1 MKKLTLDRKNC
12 KDRGNVPNG
21 SGARQSMN
29 QVSLNGS
36 SGNKSEFDDLI
47 SALRTGDVFGEDSM
61 AKIKRSRKSRHSPP
75 AREHSRDRVL
85 NVTRQK

>member
-1 MKKLTLDRKNC
+1 MTLERKSC
-12 KDRGNVPNG
+12 KDG
-21 SGARQSMN
+21 SSI
-29 QVSLNGS
+29 LINGS
-36 SGNKSEFDDLI
+36 SGRRPTNQVSINGTTGDKAEFDDLI

>member
-1 MKKLTLDRKNC
+1 MS
-12 KDRGNVPNG
+12 NG
-21 SGARQSMN
+21 SGGRRPTN
-29 QVSLNGS
+29 QVSINGTT
-36 SGNKSEFDDLI
+36 GDKAEFDDLI

-75 AREHSRDRVL
+75 TREHSRDRVL